1 MLKINTK
8 APNFKLP
15 STSKDDYLLKN
26 SIGKYIVIYFYP
38 KDDTPGCT
46 IETND
51 FNKLLAKF
59 RKLECEVY
67 GVSKD
72 NLKSHNKFRDKY
84 KIKFDLLADEEL
96 KVLKKYKVWGKKKF
110 MGREFMGILRTTF
123 LIDKKGKIIKIWDN
137 VKVKDHAKEILEF
150 LKNLSQK

>member
-1 MLKINTK
+1 MLKNNSK
-8 APNFKLP
+8 APNFKLL
-15 STSKDDYLLKN
+15 STTKEDYSLKDSL
-26 SIGKYIVIYFYP
+26 GKYVVIYFYP

-51 FNKLLAKF
+51 FNKLLTKF
-59 RKLECEVY
+59 KKLECEVY
-67 GVSKD
+67 WVSKD
-72 NLKSHNKFRDKY
+72 NLKSHDKFRDKY

-110 MGREFMGILRTTF
+110 MGREFMCVLRTTF

-137 VKVKDHAKEILEF
+137 VKVKEHAKEVLDT
-150 LKNLSQK
+150 LKTIQK